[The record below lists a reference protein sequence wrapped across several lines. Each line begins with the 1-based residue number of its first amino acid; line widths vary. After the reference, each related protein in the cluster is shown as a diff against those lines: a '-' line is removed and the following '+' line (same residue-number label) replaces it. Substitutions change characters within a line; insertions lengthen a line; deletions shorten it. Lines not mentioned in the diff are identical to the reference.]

1 MNYRTV
7 MLFSFSLM
15 ASTGWG
21 MAQQSASFSMAEH
34 VFNSGGR
41 PAAGATAASANHRL
55 SIDAVGEGVFPGA
68 LSGNLHQVA
77 GGFVAAY
84 PPPGEVTGLRFA
96 NMQTLVWNPEGAVGA
111 YHLYR
116 GGLASISG
124 LSYGACLTSAIDAP
138 TAIDAGVGPAGSG
151 FYYLVTARN
160 RLWEEGTKGRSSASV
175 QRANNAPCP

>member
-7 MLFSFSLM
+7 MLFIVSLL

-21 MAQQSASFSMAEH
+21 MAQQSASFNMAEH

-41 PAAGATAASANHRL
+41 PAAGATAGSAHYRL

-68 LSGNLHQVA
+68 LGGNAHQVA

-96 NMQTLVWNPEGAVGA
+96 NAQTLLWNPEGAVGA

-116 GGLASISG
+116 GGLASIAG
-124 LSYGACLTSAIDAP
+124 LSYGACLTSAINAP
-138 TAIDAGVGPAGSG
+138 TVVDAGAVPAGSG

-160 RLWEEGTKGRSSASV
+160 RIWEEGTKGRSSAGV